1 MFIKVLIMWR
11 FNMNFKYR
19 LFIFVLLFT
28 FGSSLNAQQSKAEI
42 NYEMFKI
49 NSFLWGQTVSC
60 FIRLETYSQVTT
72 AANAENENLNFFPI
86 DEQLKTIIG
95 DVSSYREAMWS
106 DKAFDPSFVNNEFVS
121 SRENYEE
128 LIRNI
133 ALEEWQSGTAWL
145 QSMGCYKMFK
155 VYGFVK

>member
-1 MFIKVLIMWR
+1 MNLKDRSLIFILCVI
-11 FNMNFKYR
+11 
-19 LFIFVLLFT
+19 
-28 FGSSLNAQQSKAEI
+28 FGSSLNTQQSKAEI

-60 FIRLETYSQVTT
+60 FIRLETYTQVTT

-86 DEQLKTIIG
+86 DEQLKTVIG
-95 DVSSYREAMWS
+95 DISSYKEAMWS
-106 DKAFDPSFVNNEFVS
+106 EKAFDPSFVNEPFGT
-121 SRENYEE
+121 RENYEE
-128 LIRNI
+128 FIRKI